1 MADFIIAEKVSR
13 AEADSFEQT
22 VIAAVT
28 DDQIEIAKEVYGAM
42 LKAVLS

>member
-1 MADFIIAEKVSR
+1 MADFIISEKISR

-22 VIAAVT
+22 VIAPVT
-28 DDQIEIAKEVYGAM
+28 EDQIEIAREVYGAM